1 VTTMYSAHEQARAR
15 RQDMLD
21 MAAEQR
27 RRLRMRRLGRA
38 RRRVERA
45 ERQLVQ
51 GRYEASR
58 LNAELEAL
66 DLAQRY

>member
-1 VTTMYSAHEQARAR
+1 MYSAHEQARAR

-45 ERQLVQ
+45 ERQLAQ
-51 GRYEASR
+51 GRCDASR
-58 LNAELEAL
+58 LNTELEAL
-66 DLAQRY
+66 ELTQRY

>member
-1 VTTMYSAHEQARAR
+1 MYSAHEQARAR

-27 RRLRMRRLGRA
+27 RRLRMRKLGRA

-45 ERQLVQ
+45 ERQLAQ
-51 GRYEASR
+51 GRWDASR
-58 LNAELEAL
+58 LNTELEAL
-66 DLAQRY
+66 ELTQRY